1 MPGENIAGVPLWQR
15 AEFSPPLCTASRSTR
30 TPRPRLGM
38 RDSSK
43 RRRWIFDEGPKVSGG
58 LPLVEPEDA
67 TRCGGVAELAD
78 RRYAMM
84 LSGKWM

>member
-58 LPLVEPEDA
+58 LPLVTGGCDQMWRSGGIGGSQICHDA
-67 TRCGGVAELAD
+67 FG
-78 RRYAMM
+78 
-84 LSGKWM
+84 